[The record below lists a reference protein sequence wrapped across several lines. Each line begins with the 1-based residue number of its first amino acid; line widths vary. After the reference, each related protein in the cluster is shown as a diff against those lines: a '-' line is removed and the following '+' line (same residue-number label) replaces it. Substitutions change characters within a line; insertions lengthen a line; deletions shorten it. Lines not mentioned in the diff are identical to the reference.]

1 MFANGRIWIA
11 YLIVFAS
18 SACTLV
24 IELIAGRIM
33 APYIGVSLYTW
44 TSIIGIVLAGM
55 SVGNYLGG
63 LVADRAPSRRT
74 LGLIFLAAGIAS
86 LGILVVTDLV
96 VAARLTLSLL
106 PRIVLYTTAI
116 FFLPSLVL
124 GMVSPVVVKLAL
136 ADLTRTGNTVG
147 TIYAISTVG
156 SIVGTFLT
164 GFWLISWLGTRMI
177 VWVVGGSLLLI
188 GLAVGDFV
196 RPRKGL
202 GILALTG
209 LGAAVA
215 FGLDASG
222 VLSGLTWRAVEWFAL
237 PAVVLGPVLIIAGGL
252 LWRRMAT
259 GSGGIAVA
267 IVALVGLGWN
277 IGHYRA
283 PCRVE
288 SDYFCIQILEAMA
301 GDRSAR
307 TLMLDRLIHSYV
319 VLDDPTVLG
328 YGYERA
334 YAELTQTHAA
344 GRMALDTLFIGGGG
358 YTFPRY
364 VEAVYPQATVDVIEI
379 DPAVTRATYEHLG
392 LSRATRIRSFNHDAR
407 TFLQEW
413 ADPKRYDIIYGDAFN
428 DLSIPYHLTTVEF
441 ARILA
446 ARLKP
451 DGIYLANVIDK
462 LEGGE
467 FLKAYTNALRRVF
480 PHVHILARTDAV
492 LPFDRN
498 TYVLMASRQPLDR
511 SRLDAVTSSDES
523 ERTVPM
529 PEARLEA
536 YLRSGRAL
544 VLTDD
549 FAPVD
554 QLLATL
560 FVERG
565 N

>member
-96 VAARLTLSLL
+96 VAARLPLSLL
-106 PRIVLYTTAI
+106 PRIVFYTTAI

-147 TIYAISTVG
+147 TIYAVSTVG

-222 VLSGLTWRAVEWFAL
+222 VLSGLTWRAVELFAL

-252 LWRRMAT
+252 RWRRMAT

-301 GDRSAR
+301 GDRGAR

-334 YAELTQTHAA
+334 YAELTQMHAA
-344 GRMALDTLFIGGGG
+344 GRMALDTLFIGG
-358 YTFPRY
+358 R
-364 VEAVYPQATVDVIEI
+364 
-379 DPAVTRATYEHLG
+379 RLHL
-392 LSRATRIRSFNHDAR
+392 
-407 TFLQEW
+407 
-413 ADPKRYDIIYGDAFN
+413 P
-428 DLSIPYHLTTVEF
+428 
-441 ARILA
+441 
-446 ARLKP
+446 
-451 DGIYLANVIDK
+451 
-462 LEGGE
+462 
-467 FLKAYTNALRRVF
+467 ALRRGGL
-480 PHVHILARTDAV
+480 PAGHRGRHRNRPRRHARDLRAPRALACDAHPLV
-492 LPFDRN
+492 
-498 TYVLMASRQPLDR
+498 QPR
-511 SRLDAVTSSDES
+511 RPRVSPGVGR
-523 ERTVPM
+523 
-529 PEARLEA
+529 PEAVRHHLRRRLQ
-536 YLRSGRAL
+536 R
-544 VLTDD
+544 
-549 FAPVD
+549 PVD
-554 QLLATL
+554 PLPSDDGRVQP
-560 FVERG
+560 ESSPPG
-565 N
+565 